1 MAYADSYRSTERH
14 AFAGEFSC
22 VDGHGLQASPSGR
35 IAPDATAWQLRQ
47 AAASDLTEARRYYL
61 ITLLVATSTLGLHL
75 FRLVG

>member
-14 AFAGEFSC
+14 AFAGELSC
-22 VDGHGLQASPSGR
+22 ADGQGLQATPAGR
-35 IAPDATAWQLRQ
+35 IGPDAAAWHLRR

-75 FRLVG
+75 FRLIG